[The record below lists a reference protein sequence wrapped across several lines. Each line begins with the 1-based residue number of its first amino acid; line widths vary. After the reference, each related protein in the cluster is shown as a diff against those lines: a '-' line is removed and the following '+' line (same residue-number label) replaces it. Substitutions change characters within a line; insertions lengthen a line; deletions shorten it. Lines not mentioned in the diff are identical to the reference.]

1 MKETLKNTLKAECFV
16 LKYMFQTDTPVS
28 IAYLAIIGIQYSVP
42 LICVWL
48 WKLILDEFTVIY
60 LFGHKGAKIWIYL
73 GIYLFLNVLVSVL
86 NETGTVISE
95 KLNRKA
101 TKKLDISNLEM
112 SMIGVCFFSQK
123 TKEV

>member
-60 LFGHKGAKIWIYL
+60 LFGHKGARIWIYL
-73 GIYLFLNVLVSVL
+73 GI
-86 NETGTVISE
+86 
-95 KLNRKA
+95 
-101 TKKLDISNLEM
+101 
-112 SMIGVCFFSQK
+112 
-123 TKEV
+123 